1 MINNQTMKNISQA
14 MLRKE
19 FRILTEIMRTGDFS
33 LELIGKYE
41 QLKNKVAV
49 ANPYDVEE
57 LTYLY
62 EEVLSLGNLMKE
74 VSIPIKNIGT
84 TL

>member
-1 MINNQTMKNISQA
+1 MENNQTMSISQSV
-14 MLRKE
+14 LRKE
-19 FRILTEIMRTGDFS
+19 FRTLTELFRTGDFS
-33 LELIGKYE
+33 LEFIAKYE

-49 ANPYDVEE
+49 ANPYDLEE

-62 EEVLSLGNLMKE
+62 EEVLGLENAIKE
-74 VSIPIKNIGT
+74 SITSTKNIRT